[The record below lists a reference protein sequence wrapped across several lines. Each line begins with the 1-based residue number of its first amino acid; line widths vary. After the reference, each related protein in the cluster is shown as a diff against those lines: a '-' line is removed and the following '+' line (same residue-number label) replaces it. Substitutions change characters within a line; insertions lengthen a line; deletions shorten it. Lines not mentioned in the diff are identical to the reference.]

1 MNAENLPRR
10 RVAVMIDGE
19 NVGTEIAPTAF
30 AEALKRGDI
39 VVSRAYGNVI
49 PRWESYPDVEV
60 VHVQRGKNSADIAL
74 SLDALEFAL
83 TGKVDC
89 VIIASRDSD
98 FAHVAKRLVR
108 LGIET
113 VGVGSFMDRP
123 SLFVQ
128 ACSSYVPVGVPRRMS
143 EEKINAK
150 QTELLPLMIAFTRAR
165 CETAPQ
171 HRMNISDF
179 GTRAAVVAGI
189 SRERAGATRAH
200 GWLHYLK
207 GFPDVFEVHI
217 EQLGTFVSLKGEA
230 ARLHPLPKG
239 IKVELAPTPGFED
252 RFLTFVR
259 KQASHRGWFE
269 LRRLGGKRARRA
281 KITKAH
287 GGIKASKTWVQW
299 LEERAALFEFRPDG
313 KAIKPRK
320 NPGLVLHQMMSA
332 SAITQATPTPIPA
345 TATAAEPASLA

>member
-1 MNAENLPRR
+1 MSAENLPRR

-49 PRWESYPDVEV
+49 PRWENYPDVEV
-60 VHVQRGKNSADIAL
+60 VHVQQGKNSADIAL
-74 SLDALEFAL
+74 SLDALELAL

-108 LGIET
+108 LGIEM
-113 VGVGSFMDRP
+113 VGVGGFMDRP

-128 ACSSYVPVGVPRRMS
+128 ACSTYVPVGLPRRMS
-143 EEKINAK
+143 EAKINAK
-150 QTELLPLMIAFTRAR
+150 QTALLPLMIAFTRAR
-165 CETAPQ
+165 CEKAPQ
-171 HRMNISDF
+171 HRMHISDL
-179 GTRAAVVAGI
+179 GTRDAVVAGI

-200 GWLHYLK
+200 GWLHYLR
-207 GFPDVFEVHI
+207 GFPEVFEVHI
-217 EQLGTFVSLKGEA
+217 EQLGTFVTLKGDA
-230 ARLHPLPKG
+230 ALRNPLPKG
-239 IKVELAPTPGFED
+239 VKVELSPTPGFED

-259 KQASHRGWFE
+259 KQATRGGWFE

-281 KITKAH
+281 RITKAQ
-287 GGIKASKTWVQW
+287 GGIKASKTWLQW
-299 LEERAALFEFRPDG
+299 LDERVALFEFREDG

-320 NPGLVLHQMMSA
+320 NPGLALHQMMSE
-332 SAITQATPTPIPA
+332 SATSPATPTPIAA
-345 TATAAEPASLA
+345 TATAAEPVSLA

>member
-1 MNAENLPRR
+1 MTAEILQRR

-30 AEALKRGDI
+30 AEALKRGDM

-49 PRWESYPDVEV
+49 PRWDNYPDVEV

-74 SLDALEFAL
+74 SLDALELAL

-98 FAHVAKRLVR
+98 FAHVAKRLVA

-113 VGVGSFMDRP
+113 IGVGSFMDRP

-143 EEKINAK
+143 EEKIALK
-150 QTELLPLMIAFTRAR
+150 QTELLPLMIAFIRAR
-165 CETAPQ
+165 CEQAPR
-171 HRMNISDF
+171 HRMNISDL
-179 GTRAAVVAGI
+179 GSRAAVVAGI

-207 GFPDVFEVHI
+207 DFPDVFEVHV

-230 ARLHPLPKG
+230 AIRHPVPKRG
-239 IKVELAPTPGFED
+239 KAGLAPTPGFED
-252 RFLTFVR
+252 RFLIFVR
-259 KQASHRGWFE
+259 KQASNRGWFE
-269 LRRLGGKRARRA
+269 LRRLGGKWARRA

-287 GGIKASKTWVQW
+287 GGIKASKTWLQW
-299 LEERAALFEFRPDG
+299 LEERGALFEFRHDG

-320 NPGLVLHQMMSA
+320 KPGLALHQMMSDKA
-332 SAITQATPTPIPA
+332 TTQATPTPMAA